1 MGSDHDFYG
10 PLGRYRSDHISQ
22 RKPRLSLSRASEDC
36 TSVKGIAAMSSLAT
50 VGLVETEHEPS
61 GRFVVRTKRSKS
73 D

>member
-10 PLGRYRSDHISQ
+10 HWAGIAAITFHRENLGCDCRSPPKIAPL
-22 RKPRLSLSRASEDC
+22 
-36 TSVKGIAAMSSLAT
+36 VKGIAAMSSLAT

-61 GRFVVRTKRSKS
+61 GRFVVRTKRSES